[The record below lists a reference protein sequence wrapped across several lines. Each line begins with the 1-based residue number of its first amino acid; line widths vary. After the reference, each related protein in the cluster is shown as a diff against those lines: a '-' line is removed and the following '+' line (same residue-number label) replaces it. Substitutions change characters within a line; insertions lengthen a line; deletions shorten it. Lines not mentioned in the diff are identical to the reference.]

1 MINRLISLIR
11 KEFIQIV
18 RDPRALAI
26 TFIMPVMMLILLG
39 YAATNDVRN
48 IALAVLD
55 WDQSPASRSLIAA
68 YKAADYFQLAYVVSS
83 EEEMR
88 RLIDN
93 NSARAGLIIPPNY
106 SELVNSGRSAQ
117 VAFVLDGS
125 DPTVAS
131 TALAAAVLIGQAQS
145 TRIVM
150 QRLERLG
157 MSQAAQSP
165 IDVRTQVWYNPGLIS
180 AYYMIPA
187 LIGQILQFLTT
198 LLTATSIVRE
208 RERGTIEQ
216 LIVTPLRPWELVLGK
231 LTPYVVISFVDML
244 EVLIAGTLLFK
255 VPISGSL
262 ILLLSMAALFLVTT
276 LGIGLLISTVA
287 NTQQE
292 AMLTTM
298 LTILPS
304 IFSFRVLFPVGSNAC
319 LASGDQLFD
328 TSALFFDH
336 RPRHYPQRGGDCIS
350 MERNCGTGYFCCAG
364 DECSRLTFSQESGLG
379 DDANMLT
386 RLKHHLENVH
396 KRVRE
401 NPRRIAPLILVL
413 LMLTIGAYYFCDRY
427 WGGTS

>member
-1 MINRLISLIR
+1 
-11 KEFIQIV
+11 
-18 RDPRALAI
+18 
-26 TFIMPVMMLILLG
+26 
-39 YAATNDVRN
+39 
-48 IALAVLD
+48 
-55 WDQSPASRSLIAA
+55 
-68 YKAADYFQLAYVVSS
+68 
-83 EEEMR
+83 
-88 RLIDN
+88 
-93 NSARAGLIIPPNY
+93 
-106 SELVNSGRSAQ
+106 
-117 VAFVLDGS
+117 
-125 DPTVAS
+125 
-131 TALAAAVLIGQAQS
+131 
-145 TRIVM
+145 
-150 QRLERLG
+150 

-304 IFSFRVLFPVGSNAC
+304 IFLSGFFFPLAAMPVWLQAISYLIPLRYFLIIARGIILKGVGIASLWSEIVALVIFAVLVMSAAASRFRKSL
-319 LASGDQLFD
+319 D
-328 TSALFFDH
+328 
-336 RPRHYPQRGGDCIS
+336 
-350 MERNCGTGYFCCAG
+350 
-364 DECSRLTFSQESGLG
+364 
-379 DDANMLT
+379 
-386 RLKHHLENVH
+386 
-396 KRVRE
+396 
-401 NPRRIAPLILVL
+401 
-413 LMLTIGAYYFCDRY
+413 
-427 WGGTS
+427 